1 MIKLTRRGNQEMI
14 LNSDL
19 IETIEETPDTVIT
32 LTTGRRHLVCESA
45 AQILEKITEFRA
57 DILRRVA
64 SPRPE
69 PEAAPRKHPPMNQ
82 PTEEEYT
89 GKQLNPASR

>member
-32 LTTGRRHLVCESA
+32 LTTGHRHLVRESA
-45 AQILEKITEFRA
+45 AEIVAKIIEFRA
-57 DILRRVA
+57 SVLRLGA
-64 SPRPE
+64 SPSSATEVTPPE
-69 PEAAPRKHPPMNQ
+69 KSGAEPA
-82 PTEEEYT
+82 TEED
-89 GKQLNPASR
+89 